1 MITSEFGKTL
11 IKASEGLRLK
21 TYLDTGGVPT
31 IGWGHTGP
39 DVIKGQTISTA
50 EAELLL
56 TIDLQKF
63 ETAVMRLVHVPLNQN
78 QFDALVC
85 LSFNIGIQALA
96 DSTLLRM
103 LNARNY
109 AGAADQFLRWNKV
122 DGVSLPGLVKRRAAE
137 RSLFL
142 S

>member
-1 MITSEFGKTL
+1 MITSELGKAL

-21 TYLDTGGVPT
+21 TYLDEGGVPT

-39 DVIKGQTISTA
+39 DVIVGRTISTA

-56 TIDLQKF
+56 TIDLQRF
-63 ETAVMRLVHVPLNQN
+63 ESAVARLVHAPLNQE

-85 LSFNIGIQALA
+85 LVYNIGVGAFT
-96 DSTLLRM
+96 DSTLLAL
-103 LNARNY
+103 LNKKDY
-109 AGAADQFLRWNKV
+109 AGAANQFLRWNKIN
-122 DGVSLPGLVKRRAAE
+122 GASSPGLVRRRAAE
-137 RSLFL
+137 RNLFL